1 VTGIPCFWVHPCNT
15 AEAMRVITRSIKEEI
30 TPLEYLM
37 IWVGLVGAAVGL
49 TLPKEMVAKKLA
61 STKEH
66 HEL

>member
-1 VTGIPCFWVHPCNT
+1 
-15 AEAMRVITRSIKEEI
+15 MRVITRSIKEEI